1 MTKKKSATSGNT
13 YTVSTLAELSA
24 LVDMENVSRLAND
37 MAMYLFSVAQAKQM
51 NPDMTSESM
60 VWTDDGDHVITGI
73 TIKRKKK

>member
-60 VWTDDGDHVITGI
+60 VWTVDRDHVITGI